1 MTVTLGLGL
10 GLSVCSALAWGALD
24 AVRKQLAQDLDA
36 LPLATWLTLGQWPVF
51 GAWVALSGQTHMT
64 TDWLLPG
71 LSVSALA
78 LLGAV
83 LFVQA
88 VKVSPLS
95 LVVPMLA
102 FTPAFS
108 VLTGYVL
115 VGEVPAPLQLIGI
128 GLVVTGALAL
138 TLARRASG
146 GRVFRERGVWIMVIV
161 ALLWASTIAL
171 DKQALAHA
179 DVPIHALAQGVAMG
193 TGLLGLLAVRRE
205 LGELRRIRPHLRLY
219 AAAVGIQCLAT
230 ALQLLAVTAVL
241 VSIVEG
247 IKRATGL
254 GLALFIG
261 WWWFGEPVSPRQAAA
276 VALMAAGALLLVV

>member
-1 MTVTLGLGL
+1 MTVTFGLGL
-10 GLSVCSALAWGALD
+10 CVLCALAWGALD
-24 AVRKQLAQDLDA
+24 AVRKQLAQDLNA
-36 LPLATWLTLGQWPVF
+36 LPLATWLVLGQWPVF
-51 GAWVALSGQTHMT
+51 GVWVALSGQTHMT
-64 TDWLLPG
+64 SAWLLPG

-102 FTPAFS
+102 FTPAFA
-108 VLTGYVL
+108 VLTGYLL
-115 VGEVPAPLQLIGI
+115 VGEVPAPLQLAGI

-138 TLARRASG
+138 TFGRRAGG
-146 GRVFRERGVWIMVIV
+146 GRGLREPGVWMMLTV
-161 ALLWASTIAL
+161 ALLWACTIAL

-193 TGLLGLLAVRRE
+193 TGLLGILAVRRE
-205 LGELRRIRPHLRLY
+205 LDELRGIRPHLRLY
-219 AAAVGIQCLAT
+219 VIAVGLQCLAT
-230 ALQLLAVTAVL
+230 ALQLLAVTVVL

-254 GLALFIG
+254 GLALFNG
-261 WWWFGEPVSPRQAAA
+261 WWWFGEPVSRSQVAA
-276 VALMAAGALLLVV
+276 VTLMATGALLLVV